1 MSATEASP
9 AETTPVETRRA
20 PFKKP
25 PGPAGLLSYPKR
37 FFEYCRDPLEYLT
50 RIARAYGDVVL
61 LQSFGMPF
69 YMFNHPDHI
78 EEITRGK
85 HRSFKK
91 DFYIES
97 LRPLLGNGLLTSEG
111 EEWRRQ
117 RAMAQ
122 PAFQAKQ
129 IQQYAATMV
138 EFTQSMLSE
147 WKPDEARDMHHEMMR
162 LTARIV
168 TKTLFDADVNDDE
181 SDLGKDLEA
190 AMTFYANPL
199 AMWPAYRY
207 VPTPTN
213 LRFHKTLKRLN
224 AIIFRLIRERRAN
237 GTAGRT
243 DLLSRLLEAV
253 DEEGRK
259 MSDTELRD
267 QLMTL
272 FLAGHET
279 TALTLTFTFY
289 LLAQHAAA
297 EAKLH
302 GELDRVLG
310 GRLPTTADVSKLTY
324 AEWVIKESM
333 RLYPPAWTIGREALE
348 DCEIGGYQIRKGT
361 QLLMS
366 QWIVHRD
373 PRFWTE
379 PDTFRPDRWGDDA
392 TKNLPRCAYFPFGD
406 GPRIC
411 IGNSFAMMEAILLL
425 ATISQRFR
433 LELVPG
439 QKLRLVPSV
448 TMRPR
453 DGIKMVPR
461 DRAGQSAQNQTFVA
475 AEPIQCAGT

>member
-1 MSATEASP
+1 MRVTVSATETIPSDATRAS
-9 AETTPVETRRA
+9 
-20 PFKKP
+20 FKKP

-37 FFEYCRDPLEYLT
+37 FIDYCRNPLEYLT
-50 RIARAYGDVVL
+50 QIARQYGDVVL

-69 YMFNHPDHI
+69 YMFNNPDHI
-78 EEITRGK
+78 EEILRRQ

-91 DFYIES
+91 DYYIVA
-97 LRPLLGNGLLTSEG
+97 LRPLLGNGLLTSDG

-138 EFTQSMLSE
+138 DFTQRMLSG
-147 WKPDEARDMHHEMMR
+147 WKPDQTVDIHHEMMR
-162 LTARIV
+162 LTAQVV
-168 TKTLFDADVNDDE
+168 TKTLFDAAVDDE
-181 SDLGKDLEA
+181 GDIAKDLEV

-199 AMWPAYRY
+199 AMWPAWRY
-207 VPTPTN
+207 IPTPTN
-213 LRFHKTLKRLN
+213 LRFTKTLNRLN
-224 AIIFRLIRERRAN
+224 ALIFGLISERRTK

-243 DLLSRLLEAV
+243 DLLSRLLEAE
-253 DEEGRK
+253 DEEGQK

-279 TALTLTFTFY
+279 TALTLSFTFY
-289 LLAQHAAA
+289 LLAQYSDA
-297 EAKLH
+297 EGKLH
-302 GELDRVLG
+302 AELDRVLG
-310 GRLPTTADVSKLTY
+310 SRLPTTEDVPSLLY
-324 AEWVIKESM
+324 AECVIKESM

-361 QLLMS
+361 QALMS
-366 QWIVHRD
+366 QWVVHRD
-373 PRFWTE
+373 PRLWAE
-379 PDTFRPDRWGDDA
+379 PEQFKPDRWNEEA

-411 IGNSFAMMEAILLL
+411 IGNSFAMMEAVLLL
-425 ATISQRFR
+425 ATICQQFR
-433 LELVPG
+433 LELVPD

-453 DGIKMVPR
+453 DGIKMIPR
-461 DRAGQSAQNQTFVA
+461 KRMNSPNSTRVDAASAAIEYAPT
-475 AEPIQCAGT
+475 

>member
-1 MSATEASP
+1 MSITETPRAATG
-9 AETTPVETRRA
+9 RG

-25 PGPAGLLSYPKR
+25 PGPAGLLSYPIR
-37 FFEYCRDPLEYLT
+37 FLEYCRDPLAYLR
-50 RIARAYGDVVL
+50 RIAREYGDVVL

-78 EEITRGK
+78 EEITRRQ

-91 DFYIES
+91 DYFIES

-111 EEWRRQ
+111 EAWRRQ

-138 EFTQSMLSE
+138 DFTERMLST
-147 WKPDEARDMHHEMMR
+147 WKPDQSADLHHEMMR

-181 SDLGKDLEA
+181 GSIGKDLEI
-190 AMTFYANPL
+190 AMAFYANPR
-199 AMWPAYRY
+199 AMWPAWRY

-213 LRFHKTLKRLN
+213 LRFTKTLKHLN
-224 AIIFRLIRERRAN
+224 AIIYELIAARRAT

-243 DLLSRLLEAV
+243 DLLSRLLEAA
-253 DEEGRK
+253 DEDGNK

-289 LLAQHAAA
+289 LLAQDAAA

-302 GELDRVLG
+302 AELDRVLG
-310 GRLPTTADVSKLTY
+310 DRPPTTDDVAKLTF

-348 DCEIGGYQIRKGT
+348 DCEIGDYQIRKGT
-361 QLLMS
+361 QVLMS
-366 QWIVHRD
+366 QWVVHRD
-373 PRFWTE
+373 PRFWNE
-379 PDTFRPDRWGDDA
+379 PDRFNPDRWGEEA

-411 IGNSFAMMEAILLL
+411 IGSSFAMMEAILLL
-425 ATISQRFR
+425 ATIGQRYR
-433 LELVPG
+433 LELVKG
-439 QKLRLVPSV
+439 QELHLVPSV

-453 DGIKMVPR
+453 DGIQMIPR
-461 DRAGQSAQNQTFVA
+461 DRSTSRSATVDAVHSAKMQFAT
-475 AEPIQCAGT
+475 T

>member
-1 MSATEASP
+1 MSIT
-9 AETTPVETRRA
+9 ETRPVPTSR
-20 PFKKP
+20 PPLKQP
-25 PGPAGLLSYPKR
+25 PGPAGLFSYPKR
-37 FFEYCRDPLEYLT
+37 FLEYSRDPLTYL
-50 RIARAYGDVVL
+50 RRLAREYGDVVL

-78 EEITRGK
+78 EEITRRQ
-85 HRSFKK
+85 HRFFKK
-91 DFYIES
+91 DFFIES

-138 EFTQSMLSE
+138 AFTQKMLAT
-147 WKPDEARDMHHEMMR
+147 WKPDQSADLHHEMMR
-162 LTARIV
+162 LTAQIV

-181 SDLGKDLEA
+181 GSIGKDLEI

-199 AMWPAYRY
+199 AMWPAWRY

-213 LRFHKTLKRLN
+213 LRFTRTLKRLN
-224 AIIFRLIRERRAN
+224 AIIYQLIGERRAT

-243 DLLSRLLEAV
+243 DLLSRLLEAA
-253 DEEGRK
+253 DEDGKK

-279 TALTLTFTFY
+279 TALTLTFAFY
-289 LLAQHAAA
+289 LLAQDAAA

-302 GELDRVLG
+302 AEIDRVLG
-310 GRLPTTADVSKLTY
+310 DRPPTSDDVAKLTF

-348 DCEIGGYQIRKGT
+348 DCEIGGYQVRKGT

-366 QWIVHRD
+366 QWVVHRD
-373 PRFWTE
+373 PRFWNE
-379 PDTFRPDRWGDDA
+379 ADRFHPDRWGEEA

-411 IGNSFAMMEAILLL
+411 IGSSFAMMEAILLL
-425 ATISQRFR
+425 ATIVQRYR
-433 LELVPG
+433 LELVKG
-439 QKLRLVPSV
+439 QELHLVPSV

-453 DGIKMVPR
+453 DGVQMIPR
-461 DRAGQSAQNQTFVA
+461 DRSASRSATVGAVHSAKIQVA
-475 AEPIQCAGT
+475 TT